1 MMKSQLDSSTHERCN
16 PDLIF
21 RRGTERFHSQTGW
34 LDSWHSFSFADHFD
48 PSWTGFG
55 PLLVINDDRIDA
67 GQGFGMHPH
76 RDMEII
82 TVMVEGALNH
92 RDSMGHSATLQA
104 GEVQRMSAGTGIV
117 HSEFNGGDSA
127 CRLLQIWIEPSFQ
140 GISPSYDQRAFPLA
154 EGWTVLVDPEGLDG
168 AMVIHR
174 PVRLWRASPGAGD
187 KLDLALAPK
196 TQGWIQVITGSL
208 LVNAQA
214 ALTHS
219 IGVPPALTQGDGLG
233 FRAGQ
238 LTSLVACSRGADLL
252 LFELR

>member
-1 MMKSQLDSSTHERCN
+1 MKPQLDSLTHERCN

-21 RRGTERFHSQTGW
+21 RRGTGRFHSQTGW

-48 PSWTGFG
+48 PIWTGFG

-117 HSEFNGGDSA
+117 HSEFNGGESA
-127 CRLLQIWIEPSFQ
+127 CRLLQIWIEPSFH
-140 GISPSYDQRAFPLA
+140 GIPPSYDQRAFPLA
-154 EGWTVLVDPEGLDG
+154 EGWTALVDPEGLDG
-168 AMVIHR
+168 AMVIQR

-196 TQGWIQVITGSL
+196 TQGWIQVIAGSL
-208 LVNAQA
+208 VVDPQA
-214 ALTHS
+214 ALPHS
-219 IGVPPALTQGDGLG
+219 IGVPPTLNQGDGLG

-238 LTSLVACSRGADLL
+238 LTTLTACSRGADLL

>member
-1 MMKSQLDSSTHERCN
+1 MKPQLDSLTHQRCN

-21 RRGTERFHSQTGW
+21 RRGTGRFHSQTGW

-48 PSWTGFG
+48 PIWTGFG

-117 HSEFNGGDSA
+117 HSEFNGGESA
-127 CRLLQIWIEPSFQ
+127 CRLLQIWIEPSFH
-140 GISPSYDQRAFPLA
+140 GIPPSYDQRAFPLA
-154 EGWTVLVDPEGLDG
+154 EGWTALVDPEGLDG
-168 AMVIHR
+168 AMVIQR

-196 TQGWIQVITGSL
+196 TQGWIQVIAGSL
-208 LVNAQA
+208 VVDPQA
-214 ALTHS
+214 ALPHS
-219 IGVPPALTQGDGLG
+219 IGVPPTLNQGDGLG

-238 LTSLVACSRGADLL
+238 LTSLTACSRGADLL

>member
-1 MMKSQLDSSTHERCN
+1 MKPQLDSLTHERCN

-21 RRGTERFHSQTGW
+21 RRGTGRFHSQTGW

-48 PSWTGFG
+48 PIWTGFG

-117 HSEFNGGDSA
+117 HSEFNGGESA
-127 CRLLQIWIEPSFQ
+127 CRLLQIWIEPSFH
-140 GISPSYDQRAFPLA
+140 GIPPSYDQRAFPLA
-154 EGWTVLVDPEGLDG
+154 EGWTALVDPEGLDG
-168 AMVIHR
+168 AMVIQR

-196 TQGWIQVITGSL
+196 TQGWIQVIAGSL
-208 LVNAQA
+208 VVDPQA
-214 ALTHS
+214 ALPHS
-219 IGVPPALTQGDGLG
+219 IGVPPTLNQGDGLG

-238 LTSLVACSRGADLL
+238 LTSLTACSRGADLL

>member
-1 MMKSQLDSSTHERCN
+1 MKPQLDSLTHERCN

-21 RRGTERFHSQTGW
+21 RRGTGRFHSQTGW

-48 PSWTGFG
+48 PIWTGFG

-117 HSEFNGGDSA
+117 HSEFNGGESA
-127 CRLLQIWIEPSFQ
+127 CRLLQIWIEPSFH
-140 GISPSYDQRAFPLA
+140 GIPPSYDQRAFPLA
-154 EGWTVLVDPEGLDG
+154 EGWTALVDPEGLDG
-168 AMVIHR
+168 AMVIQR

-196 TQGWIQVITGSL
+196 TQGWIQVIAGSL
-208 LVNAQA
+208 VVDPQA
-214 ALTHS
+214 ALPHY
-219 IGVPPALTQGDGLG
+219 IGVPPTLKQGDGLG

-238 LTSLVACSRGADLL
+238 LTSLTACSRGADLL

>member
-1 MMKSQLDSSTHERCN
+1 MKPQLDSLTHERCN
-16 PDLIF
+16 PDLIY
-21 RRGTERFHSQTGW
+21 RRGTGRFHSQTGW

-48 PSWTGFG
+48 PIWTGFG

-117 HSEFNGGDSA
+117 HSEFNGGESA
-127 CRLLQIWIEPSFQ
+127 CRLLQIWIEPSFH
-140 GISPSYDQRAFPLA
+140 GIPPSYDQRAFPLA
-154 EGWTVLVDPEGLDG
+154 EGWTALVDPEGLDG
-168 AMVIHR
+168 AMVIQR

-196 TQGWIQVITGSL
+196 TQGWIQVIAGSL
-208 LVNAQA
+208 VVDPQA
-214 ALTHS
+214 ALPHS
-219 IGVPPALTQGDGLG
+219 IGVPPTLSQGDGLG

-238 LTSLVACSRGADLL
+238 LTSLTACSRGADLL

>member
-1 MMKSQLDSSTHERCN
+1 MKPQLDSLTHERCN

-21 RRGTERFHSQTGW
+21 RRGTGRFHSQTGW

-48 PSWTGFG
+48 PIWTGFG

-117 HSEFNGGDSA
+117 HSEFNGGESA
-127 CRLLQIWIEPSFQ
+127 CRLLQIWIEPSFH
-140 GISPSYDQRAFPLA
+140 GIPPSYDQRAFPLA

-168 AMVIHR
+168 AMVIQR

-196 TQGWIQVITGSL
+196 TQGWIQVIAGSL
-208 LVNAQA
+208 VVDPQA
-214 ALTHS
+214 ALPHS
-219 IGVPPALTQGDGLG
+219 IGVPPTLNQGDGLG

-238 LTSLVACSRGADLL
+238 LTSLTACSRGADLL

>member
-1 MMKSQLDSSTHERCN
+1 MKPQLDSLTHERCN

-21 RRGTERFHSQTGW
+21 RRGTGRFHSQTGW

-48 PSWTGFG
+48 PIWTGFG

-117 HSEFNGGDSA
+117 HSEFNGGESA
-127 CRLLQIWIEPSFQ
+127 CRLLQIWIEPSFH
-140 GISPSYDQRAFPLA
+140 GIPPSYDQRAFPLA
-154 EGWTVLVDPEGLDG
+154 EGWTALVDPEGFDG
-168 AMVIHR
+168 AMVIQR

-196 TQGWIQVITGSL
+196 TQGWIQVIAGSL
-208 LVNAQA
+208 VVDPQA
-214 ALTHS
+214 ALPHS
-219 IGVPPALTQGDGLG
+219 IGVPPTLNQGDGLG

-238 LTSLVACSRGADLL
+238 LTSLTACSRGADLL

>member
-1 MMKSQLDSSTHERCN
+1 MKPQLDSLTHERCN

-21 RRGTERFHSQTGW
+21 RRGTGRFHSQTGW

-48 PSWTGFG
+48 PIWTGFG

-104 GEVQRMSAGTGIV
+104 GEVQRMSAGTGII

-127 CRLLQIWIEPSFQ
+127 CRLLQIWIEPSCH
-140 GISPSYDQRAFPLA
+140 GIPPSYDQRAFPLA
-154 EGWTVLVDPEGLDG
+154 EGWTALVDPEGLDG
-168 AMVIHR
+168 AMVIQR

-196 TQGWIQVITGSL
+196 TQGWIQVIAGSL
-208 LVNAQA
+208 VVDPQA
-214 ALTHS
+214 VLPHS
-219 IGVPPALTQGDGLG
+219 FGVPPTLNQGDGLG

-238 LTSLVACSRGADLL
+238 LTSLTACSWGADLL

>member
-1 MMKSQLDSSTHERCN
+1 MKPQLDSLTHERCN
-16 PDLIF
+16 PDLIY
-21 RRGTERFHSQTGW
+21 RRGTGRFHSQTGW

-48 PSWTGFG
+48 PIWTGFG

-82 TVMVEGALNH
+82 TVMVEGALYH

-117 HSEFNGGDSA
+117 HSEFNGGESA
-127 CRLLQIWIEPSFQ
+127 CRLLQIWIEPSCH
-140 GISPSYDQRAFPLA
+140 GIHPSYDQKAFPLA
-154 EGWTVLVDPEGLDG
+154 EGWTALVDPEGLDG
-168 AMVIHR
+168 AMVIQR

-196 TQGWIQVITGSL
+196 TQGWIQVIAGSL
-208 LVNAQA
+208 VVDPQA
-214 ALTHS
+214 ALPHS
-219 IGVPPALTQGDGLG
+219 IGVPPTLSQGDGLG

-238 LTSLVACSRGADLL
+238 LTSLTACSRGADLL